1 MEAPASGHSFAAMDD
16 VFPWVSAVAL
26 VALLLLIAPAALRM
40 QRGRNWL
47 LYLAVWLGIAV
58 ALAMAYRLV
67 GPV

>member
-1 MEAPASGHSFAAMDD
+1 MDD